1 MSKEPQSVEEAV
13 EALEDVAEHKSDVSI
28 GDVLD
33 EFGRRSFGPFL
44 MIFALIEITPVG
56 GIPGVPTFLAV
67 ICAFIA
73 VQLLFGAE
81 HVWVPGWIENRSVS
95 GKKLGESA
103 EKLANSAE
111 KLDHWFH
118 GRMERFTRPLW
129 HKIAAVMILLLCV
142 TVPPLELLPFAS
154 SAPMLAIA
162 SFGLALTV
170 RDGLL
175 MLIAIALSIAAIG
188 FGTYYYYTSDS
199 GSESAEGSGGFI

>member
-1 MSKEPQSVEEAV
+1 MSQEPQSVEEAV
-13 EALEDVAEHKSDVSI
+13 EALEQVAENNSTVSI

-56 GIPGVPTFLAV
+56 GIPGVPSFLAL

-73 VQLLFGAE
+73 VQLLMNTE
-81 HVWVPGWIENRSVS
+81 HIWVPGWIENRSI
-95 GKKLGESA
+95 GAEKLGKSA
-103 EKLANSAE
+103 EKLEGIAE

-118 GRMERFTRPLW
+118 GRLKQFTKPMWQKL
-129 HKIAAVMILLLCV
+129 AAIMILLLCI

-175 MLIAIALSIAAIG
+175 MLIATAMSVAAIG

-199 GSESAEGSGGFI
+199 TGGAGGWI

>member
-1 MSKEPQSVEEAV
+1 MSQEPQSVEEAV
-13 EALEDVAEHKSDVSI
+13 EALEQVAEKNSEVSI

-67 ICAFIA
+67 VCAFIA
-73 VQLLFGAE
+73 FQLLLKTD
-81 HVWVPGWIENRSVS
+81 HIWVPGWIENRSIGAS
-95 GKKLGESA
+95 KLGNSA
-103 EKLANSAE
+103 EKLEGFAE

-118 GRMERFTRPLW
+118 GRLKYFTRPIW
-129 HKIAAVMILLLCV
+129 QKVAALLILILCV
-142 TVPPLELLPFAS
+142 TVPPLEFLPFAS

-162 SFGLALTV
+162 AFGLALTV

-175 MLIAIALSIAAIG
+175 MLIATGMSIAAVG
-188 FGTYYYYTSDS
+188 FGTYYYWTS
-199 GSESAEGSGGFI
+199 GSEGAATGGLM